1 MKITRHQL
9 YARVWEK
16 PMTQLSKEFGLSDV
30 GLAKICRKS
39 GIPLPERGYWA
50 KVAAG
55 YRGAKRALPRKDYDP
70 EIEIFDREPITEEAV
85 QEKQVKKSLQKEQV
99 AAIGAIEIPS
109 QLTNPHRLSKM
120 TLLYFVEIQKKVER
134 QSKIKDWTKIDWRD
148 RAPSQDNGRY
158 QSWPE
163 HGYDLRVSM
172 ECLNRALCFLDVL
185 VKQLEQKGFE
195 IQQNVKGQMFRDQ
208 LIEAVKDD
216 ERIRFQMSE
225 GYKQRMLTSDELKK
239 AREERSWASAQER
252 VASGIFTFTLKG
264 CVDWQEKRYVD
275 GSKKIEYQLP
285 AIIAEFINRISREK
299 EARIAKAK
307 AEQERRDRERRRE
320 LDQRR
325 QNEQQRQ
332 FNEVNSEAEKIKE
345 YEQLVTYLARLES
358 EHLTEFGELQENVQ
372 AWFRLVRSIADQKN
386 PLKNRL
392 EYLRNL
398 RGHDSENIIWML

>member
-1 MKITRHQL
+1 MKLTRHQL

-70 EIEIFDREPITEEAV
+70 EIEIFDREPITDQAI
-85 QEKQVKKSLQKEQV
+85 QEKQVKKSQQKEQV
-99 AAIGAIEIPS
+99 AAIGTIEIPD
-109 QLTNPHRLSKM
+109 QLTNPHRLTKM
-120 TLLYFVEIQKKVER
+120 TLLYFVEILKKVER
-134 QSKIKDWTKIDWRD
+134 QSKMKDLSKIDWRD
-148 RAPSQDNGRY
+148 RPPSQDNGRY

-163 HGYDLRVSM
+163 HGYELRVSM

-185 VKQLEQKGFE
+185 VKQLELNGFE
-195 IQQNVKGQMFRDQ
+195 IQQEFKGRMLRDQ

-225 GYKQRMLTSDELKK
+225 GYKQRMLTLDELKE
-239 AREERSWASAQER
+239 AREQRSWASAQER

-264 CVDWQEKRYVD
+264 CVAWQEKKYVD
-275 GSKKIEYQLP
+275 GSKKIEEQLP
-285 AIIAEFINRISREK
+285 HIINEFINRVAREK
-299 EARIAKAK
+299 EARIEKAKAK
-307 AEQERRDRERRRE
+307 QDWEERERVRIKA
-320 LDQRR
+320 QRKSY
-325 QNEQQRQ
+325 EQQRQ
-332 FNEVNSEAEKIKE
+332 FDEAIKEAERIKE
-345 YEQLVTYLARLES
+345 LEQLEAYLVRLES
-358 EHLTEFGELQENVQ
+358 EHRTELGEPHQHVQ
-372 AWFRLVRSIADQKN
+372 AWFQMVRSIADQKN

-392 EYLRNL
+392 EYLAAL
-398 RGHDSENIIWML
+398 RTYDAEKIDWI